1 MNGKKVW
8 RKVGVCGA
16 VAACVLLGAA
26 AGSNTHNLGKTVE
39 ILVNML
45 RTINLFYVDDVPSEK
60 IVNAAAEGM
69 TKILD
74 PYTDYIPAE
83 EMDDFATMT
92 TGKYGGVGSLI
103 RLAGD
108 YVEFTA
114 PYKGSPADRA
124 GIRPGDR
131 IVEIDGKSAK
141 GLTTQQVSDRLRG
154 DAGTSVK
161 VTIERFPSRE
171 RQTLKIERERIA
183 IPGVPYYG
191 MINDTVGYIS
201 HSEFTE
207 GSSSDLLRAYESL
220 KAQGMRSLVL
230 DYRGNGG
237 GILQEATSVLSFF
250 LPEGAEVVST
260 RSANNPSADHT
271 FKTENTPIDL
281 EIPIVVLVDS
291 SSASAAEIVAGAL
304 QDYDRAVLVGQRT
317 FGKGLVQSS
326 YPLGYDAMLKI
337 TTSKYYL
344 PSGRCIQAIDYAAHN
359 EDGSVAQVPDSL
371 VSEFKTRAGRKVYDG
386 GGVMPD
392 VKMEPEYVSTF
403 AVVTYAQGFVDD
415 FIADYC
421 ARHYEE
427 LEGSVVPAKYRFS
440 DEAYGEFVEFM
451 KDKEVAWESAA
462 SRLWKEFR
470 KAAEKE
476 RWEERMTEQ
485 MAHIEANITNTTED
499 NLWLYKQELQTIIEN
514 NIVVRYCYNEGG
526 VEHSLQSDK
535 ELERAIEILSNN
547 TEYQR
552 ILAEQDTARK

>member
-1 MNGKKVW
+1 MSVKRVW

-16 VAACVLLGAA
+16 VAACMLLGAA
-26 AGSNTHNLGKTVE
+26 ASSNTHNLGKTVE
-39 ILVNML
+39 VLVNML
-45 RTINLFYVDDVPSEK
+45 RTINLFYVDDVPSQK
-60 IVNAAAEGM
+60 IMNAAAEGM

-83 EMDDFATMT
+83 EMEAFTTLT

-103 RLAGD
+103 RLVGD
-108 YVEFTA
+108 YVEFSA

-131 IVEIDGKSAK
+131 IVEIDSKSAK
-141 GLTTQQVSDRLRG
+141 GLNTQQVSDCLRG
-154 DAGTSVK
+154 DAGTSIK
-161 VTIERFPSRE
+161 VTVEKFPSRE
-171 RQTLKIERERIA
+171 RVTLKLERERIA

-191 MINDTVGYIS
+191 MLNDSVGYIS

-220 KAQGMRSLVL
+220 KSQGMRSLVL
-230 DYRGNGG
+230 DYRGNTG
-237 GILQEATSVLSFF
+237 GILQEAVNILSFF
-250 LPEGAEVVST
+250 LPEGSEVVST
-260 RSANNPSADHT
+260 RSSKFPKENHSI
-271 FKTENTPIDL
+271 KTSSSPVDL
-281 EIPIVVLVDS
+281 DMPIVVMTDS
-291 SSASAAEIVAGAL
+291 RSASAAEIVAGAL

-337 TTSKYYL
+337 TTAKYYL

-359 EDGSVAQVPDSL
+359 EDGSVAFVPDSL

-392 VKMEPEYVSTF
+392 VKLEPEYVSTF
-403 AVVTYAQGFVDD
+403 AVVVYAQGFVDD

-427 LEGSVVPAKYRFS
+427 LEGNVIPTKYRFS
-440 DEAYGEFVEFM
+440 EEAYGEFVEFM

-462 SRLWKEFR
+462 SRLWKEFK

-476 RWEERMTEQ
+476 RWQESMSEQ
-485 MAHIEANITNTTED
+485 MAHIEANITNSTED
-499 NLWLYKQELQTIIEN
+499 NLWLYKQELQDIIEDQ
-514 NIVVRYCYNEGG
+514 IVARYCYNEGG
-526 VEHSLQSDK
+526 VEHSLPDDK
-535 ELERAIEILSNN
+535 ELARALEMLDNKE
-547 TEYQR
+547 EYRR
-552 ILAEQDTARK
+552 ILAEQDTERK

>member
-8 RKVGVCGA
+8 RKMGVCGA

-26 AGSNTHNLGKTVE
+26 ASSNTHNLGKTVE

-60 IVNAAAEGM
+60 IMNAAAEGM

-141 GLTTQQVSDRLRG
+141 GLTTSEVSDRLRG

-161 VTIERFPSRE
+161 VAIEKFPSRE
-171 RQTLKIERERIA
+171 RQTLKIVRERIA

-191 MINDTVGYIS
+191 MLNDSVGYIS

-271 FKTENTPIDL
+271 FKTESTPIDL

-291 SSASAAEIVAGAL
+291 SSASASEIVAGAL

-451 KDKEVAWESAA
+451 KGKEVAWESLAN
-462 SRLWKEFR
+462 RLWKEFR

-476 RWEERMTEQ
+476 RWEESMTEQ

-526 VEHSLQSDK
+526 VEHSLPSDK

>member
-45 RTINLFYVDDVPSEK
+45 RTINLFYVDDVPSDK

-154 DAGTSVK
+154 DAGSSVK
-161 VTIERFPSRE
+161 VTIEKFPSRE

-476 RWEERMTEQ
+476 RWEESMTEQ

>member
-1 MNGKKVW
+1 MKQRVK
-8 RKVGVCGA
+8 RISIGVVA

-26 AGSNTHNLGKTVE
+26 ASSNTHNLGKTVE
-39 ILVNML
+39 VLVNML
-45 RTINLFYVDDVPSEK
+45 RTINLFYVDDVPSQK
-60 IVNAAAEGM
+60 IMNAAAEGM

-83 EMDDFATMT
+83 EMEAFTTLT

-108 YVEFTA
+108 YVEFSA

-154 DAGTSVK
+154 DAGTSIK
-161 VTIERFPSRE
+161 VTVDKFPSRE
-171 RQTLKIERERIA
+171 RVTLKLERERIA

-191 MINDTVGYIS
+191 MLNDSVGYIS

-220 KAQGMRSLVL
+220 KSQGMRSLVL
-230 DYRGNGG
+230 DYRGNTG
-237 GILQEATSVLSFF
+237 GILQEAVNILSFF
-250 LPEGAEVVST
+250 LPEGSEVVST
-260 RSANNPSADHT
+260 RSSKFPKENHSI
-271 FKTENTPIDL
+271 KTSSSPVDL
-281 EIPIVVLVDS
+281 DMPIVVMTDS
-291 SSASAAEIVAGAL
+291 RSASAAEIVAGAL

-337 TTSKYYL
+337 TTAKYYL

-359 EDGSVAQVPDSL
+359 DDGSVAFVPDSL
-371 VSEFKTRAGRKVYDG
+371 VSEFKTQAGRKVYDG

-392 VKMEPEYVSTF
+392 VKLEPEYVSTF
-403 AVVTYAQGFVDD
+403 AVVVYAQGFVDD

-427 LEGSVVPAKYRFS
+427 LKGAVVPTKYHFS
-440 DEAYGEFVEFM
+440 EEAYGEFVEFM

-462 SRLWKEFR
+462 SRLWKEFK

-476 RWEERMTEQ
+476 RWQESMAEQ
-485 MAHIEANITNTTED
+485 MTHIEANITNSTED
-499 NLWLYKQELQTIIEN
+499 NLWLYKQELQGIIEDQ
-514 NIVVRYCYNEGG
+514 IVARYCYNEGG
-526 VEHSLQSDK
+526 VEHSLPDDK
-535 ELERAIEILSNN
+535 ELARALEVLDNKE
-547 TEYQR
+547 EYRR
-552 ILAEQDTARK
+552 ILAEQDTERK

>member
-1 MNGKKVW
+1 MKQRVK
-8 RKVGVCGA
+8 RISIGVVA

-26 AGSNTHNLGKTVE
+26 ASSNTHNLGKTVE
-39 ILVNML
+39 VLVNML
-45 RTINLFYVDDVPSEK
+45 RTINLFYVDDVPSQK
-60 IVNAAAEGM
+60 IMNAAAEGM

-83 EMDDFATMT
+83 EMEAFTTLT

-108 YVEFTA
+108 YVEFSA

-154 DAGTSVK
+154 DAGTSIK
-161 VTIERFPSRE
+161 VTVEKFPSRE
-171 RQTLKIERERIA
+171 RVTLKLERERIA

-191 MINDTVGYIS
+191 MLNDSVGYIS

-220 KAQGMRSLVL
+220 KSQGMRSLVL
-230 DYRGNGG
+230 DYRGNTG
-237 GILQEATSVLSFF
+237 GILQEAVNILSFF
-250 LPEGAEVVST
+250 LPEGSEVVST
-260 RSANNPSADHT
+260 RSSKFPKENHSI
-271 FKTENTPIDL
+271 KTSSSPVDL
-281 EIPIVVLVDS
+281 DMPIVVMTDS
-291 SSASAAEIVAGAL
+291 RSASAAEIVAGAL

-337 TTSKYYL
+337 TTAKYYL

-359 EDGSVAQVPDSL
+359 DDGSVAFVPDSL
-371 VSEFKTRAGRKVYDG
+371 VSEFKTQAGRKVYDG

-392 VKMEPEYVSTF
+392 VKLEPEYVSTF
-403 AVVTYAQGFVDD
+403 AVVVYAQGFVDD

-427 LEGSVVPAKYRFS
+427 LEGAVVPTKYHFS
-440 DEAYGEFVEFM
+440 EEAYGEFVEFM

-462 SRLWKEFR
+462 SRLWKEFK

-476 RWEERMTEQ
+476 RWQESMAEQ
-485 MAHIEANITNTTED
+485 MTHIEANITNSTED
-499 NLWLYKQELQTIIEN
+499 NLWLYKQELQGIIEDQ
-514 NIVVRYCYNEGG
+514 IVARYCYNEGG
-526 VEHSLQSDK
+526 VEHSLPDDK
-535 ELERAIEILSNN
+535 ELARALEVLDNKE
-547 TEYQR
+547 EYRR
-552 ILAEQDTARK
+552 ILAEQDTERK

>member
-45 RTINLFYVDDVPSEK
+45 RTINLFYVDDVPSDK

-154 DAGTSVK
+154 DAGSSVK
-161 VTIERFPSRE
+161 VTIEKFPSRE

-191 MINDTVGYIS
+191 MINDTMGYIS

-476 RWEERMTEQ
+476 RWEESMTEQ

-535 ELERAIEILSNN
+535 ELERAIEILRNN

>member
-1 MNGKKVW
+1 MKGKRVW

-60 IVNAAAEGM
+60 IMNAAAEGM

-141 GLTTQQVSDRLRG
+141 GRTTSEVSDRLRG

-161 VTIERFPSRE
+161 ITVEKFPSRE

-207 GSSSDLLRAYESL
+207 GSSSDLLRAYEGL

-271 FKTENTPIDL
+271 FKTESTPIDL

-291 SSASAAEIVAGAL
+291 SSASASEIVAGAL

-451 KDKEVAWESAA
+451 KGKEVAWESLAN
-462 SRLWKEFR
+462 RLWKEFR

-476 RWEERMTEQ
+476 RWEESMTEQ

-526 VEHSLQSDK
+526 VEHSLPSDK
-535 ELERAIEILSNN
+535 ELERAIELLSNN

>member
-154 DAGTSVK
+154 DAGSSVK
-161 VTIERFPSRE
+161 ITVEKFPSRE

-271 FKTENTPIDL
+271 FKTESTPIDL

-476 RWEERMTEQ
+476 RWEESMTEQ